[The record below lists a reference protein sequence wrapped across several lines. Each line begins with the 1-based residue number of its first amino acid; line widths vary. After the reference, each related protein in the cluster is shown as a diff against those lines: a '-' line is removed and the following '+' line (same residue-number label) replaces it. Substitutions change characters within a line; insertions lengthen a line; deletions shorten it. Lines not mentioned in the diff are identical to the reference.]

1 MSKYTLCACSTV
13 DIDKKYLDDNN
24 IGVVNFQ
31 FILDGKSN
39 KDDFGSNISLKD
51 FYDLMRKGAKPTSSQ
66 PSPDAYLETWEK
78 YLSEGNDVLHITLSS
93 GISGAYNS
101 ALIAKDLALEK
112 YPERKVIVVDSLSAS
127 GGYGLLVKYALQKK
141 NEGMN
146 IEDLE
151 KYVIDSR
158 QKLHHVFYMSDL
170 TSLIRGGRISA
181 IAGAVGG
188 ILNIFPV
195 LTCDKEGKLEI
206 IDKVRGEGKAI
217 KAVIKYITENVSNGF
232 DFSDGFLLSHSDC
245 MELAQNLINEVEK
258 LFPKSKVVEV
268 SSIGTTIGSHTGP
281 GTVALFFLGNNRK

>member
-24 IGVVNFQ
+24 IGIVNFQ

-39 KDDFGSNISLKD
+39 KDDFGSNISFKE

-78 YLSEGNDVLHITLSS
+78 YLSDGSDILHITLSS

-101 ALIAKDLALEK
+101 ALIAKDLASEK
-112 YPERKVIVVDSLSAS
+112 YPDRKIIVIDSLSAS
-127 GGYGLLVKYALQKK
+127 GGYGLVLRYAIEKK
-141 NEGMN
+141 NEGLS

-151 KYVIDSR
+151 KYILDIR

-195 LTCDKEGKLEI
+195 LTCNREGKLEI

-217 KAVIKYITENVSNGF
+217 KSVINYITENVSNGF
-232 DFSDGFLLSHSDC
+232 DFSNGFLLSHSDC
-245 MELAQNLINEVEK
+245 MNLAQNLIDELSKV
-258 LFPKSKVVEV
+258 FPKSKMVEV